1 MQFTLIHGPI
11 IFQVPIQCSLQHQTL
26 LILPDTSTAE
36 HQERNSCFG
45 PAASFLLELLLIAL
59 CSSPVAY
66 WTPSSLGASSSN
78 VISFCLFILSMG
90 FSKQEYWS
98 RLLYLSLVDH
108 VLSDLFTVICVSLVT
123 LRGMAHSFTVLPKP
137 LCHNKVVIHAGGK
150 IGKCTKY

>member
-66 WTPSSLGASSSN
+66 WTPDVGDSSFS
-78 VISFCLFILSMG
+78 VISFCIFILFMG
-90 FSKQEYWS
+90 FSRQEYWS
-98 RLLYLSLVDH
+98 GLLFLPPVDH
-108 VLSDLFTVICVSLVT
+108 VLSELFTMTHPSWVPLH
-123 LRGMAHSFTVLPKP
+123 GMAYSFIDLYKP
-137 LCHNKVVIHAGGK
+137 LLYNRALTHEGWCLKLFHLG
-150 IGKCTKY
+150 